1 MSMCVTQ
8 CPAGDA
14 MAMCAIVRL
23 RSCFD
28 LTDVQLYN
36 RVSCKDYIA
45 RFKEFRNKT
54 IQYQRTVCIAE
65 RIKRNRIVNSGLRRL
80 PSHPEM

>member
-1 MSMCVTQ
+1 
-8 CPAGDA
+8 

-28 LTDVQLYN
+28 STDVQLYN
-36 RVSCKDYIA
+36 RVSCV
-45 RFKEFRNKT
+45 KT
-54 IQYQRTVCIAE
+54 TLPGLRSLEIKQYFSRTVCIAE